1 MAEPATTGRGATTRR
16 AFVTA
21 CGAAGLAAA
30 LAACGS
36 DGDSS
41 SAEPSKSGGAGDS
54 GQTGGGDGME
64 LAKTSDIPEGGGK
77 VFKDHKIVVTQPK
90 AGEFKAFSSVCPHA
104 NNPVGDVSG
113 GTINCPFHKSKFD
126 ITDGSVKSGPS
137 PKPLPPAEIK
147 VEGTSILM
155 G

>member
-1 MAEPATTGRGATTRR
+1 MAEPATTGRGTSRR
-16 AFVTA
+16 AVLTA

-30 LAACGS
+30 LAACG
-36 DGDSS
+36 G
-41 SAEPSKSGGAGDS
+41 GDS
-54 GQTGGGDGME
+54 GSAESSKTSGSGASEQAGGGGGME

-77 VFKDHKIVVTQPK
+77 VFKDHKVVVTQPE

-113 GTINCPFHKSKFD
+113 GTINCPFHNSKFD

-137 PKPLPPAEIK
+137 TKPLPPAQIE
-147 VEGTSILM
+147 VEGTSIRM
-155 G
+155 A

>member
-1 MAEPATTGRGATTRR
+1 MAEPATTGRSTTTRR

-41 SAEPSKSGGAGDS
+41 SSEPSKSGGAGDS
-54 GQTGGGDGME
+54 TGGGGGAE
-64 LAKTSDIPEGGGK
+64 LAKTADIPEGGGK
-77 VFKDHKIVVTQPK
+77 VFKDQKIVVTQPK

-113 GTINCPFHKSKFD
+113 GTINCPFHGSKFD
-126 ITDGSVKSGPS
+126 ITDGSVKAGPS
-137 PKPLPPAEIK
+137 TKPLPSAKIK
-147 VEGTSILM
+147 VQGDTISIA
-155 G
+155 